1 MKFQNLESACGL
13 ATNPNN
19 FTSSVDFFPQP
30 MDFLSKKIIAS
41 ILSKII
47 FVDYFSFCKFFQVK
61 QIGQFVFSS
70 RTHFE
75 QYIGNG
81 AKDV

>member
-41 ILSKII
+41 ILSKMWII
-47 FVDYFSFCKFFQVK
+47 FCFVNFFQVK

>member
-1 MKFQNLESACGL
+1 
-13 ATNPNN
+13 
-19 FTSSVDFFPQP
+19 
-30 MDFLSKKIIAS
+30 MDILSKKKS
-41 ILSKII
+41 QLHFVKD
-47 FVDYFSFCKFFQVK
+47 VDYFSFFNIFQEK

-75 QYIGNG
+75 QYVGNG

>member
-30 MDFLSKKIIAS
+30 MDFSLQKNHSFHFVKD
-41 ILSKII
+41 
-47 FVDYFSFCKFFQVK
+47 VDYFLFCKFFQVK

>member
-1 MKFQNLESACGL
+1 MKVQNLESACGL
-13 ATNPNN
+13 ATNSNN
-19 FTSSVDFFPQP
+19 FTSSVNFFPGSI
-30 MDFLSKKIIAS
+30 DILSQKKIMAPFV
-41 ILSKII
+41 KD
-47 FVDYFSFCKFFQVK
+47 VDYFLFCKFFQVK